1 MESGGRRDRQ
11 FRQAH
16 RRYYNTSQVHHS
28 LGQNRRCLEPC
39 GWTLARPC
47 RKRNPALIALLHR
60 IPLACRNPSYNAPKM
75 TEDGVAGNPS
85 SDTNAGRISDKPRQ
99 AVLVLGMHR
108 SGTSAVAGTISAL
121 GAALPRKTLM
131 GADPC
136 NERGF
141 FESYAIAVA
150 HDQMLAAAGSHWHDW
165 REVDMQRIGSAGLDR
180 HRNNI
185 KQVLIDEFGEEPFF
199 VLKDPRICRFVPFI
213 VSILAEINAQPV
225 AVLPL
230 RNPLEVVSSLQRRNQ
245 FAPSKSALLWLRH
258 ALDSEFYSRRM
269 PRCFISYERFLTDW
283 RHYMDLISERTGIA
297 WPNRAAETEGW
308 IDTFLSTD
316 LRHEQRSLNEF
327 GDYSQI
333 PPLVRETYEI
343 LMRVADGEEGSEALT
358 QLNRIR
364 RQFNE
369 GCQIFGPTI
378 AAEELAAADKILVAE
393 RDSLLA
399 AHNHLLEKH
408 DALSNLYQSAIR
420 ERDASMQNDSTS
432 KQR

>member
-1 MESGGRRDRQ
+1 MGE
-11 FRQAH
+11 
-16 RRYYNTSQVHHS
+16 N
-28 LGQNRRCLEPC
+28 
-39 GWTLARPC
+39 
-47 RKRNPALIALLHR
+47 
-60 IPLACRNPSYNAPKM
+60 
-75 TEDGVAGNPS
+75 
-85 SDTNAGRISDKPRQ
+85 PRQ
-99 AVLVLGMHR
+99 VVLVLGMHR

-141 FESYAIAVA
+141 FESYAVAVA

-165 REVDMQRIGSAGLDR
+165 REIDMQRIGSAELDR

-213 VSILAEINAQPV
+213 VSILAEIDANPV

-245 FAPSKSALLWLRH
+245 FAPSKSGLLWLRH

-269 PRCFISYERFLTDW
+269 PRCFISYERFLSDW
-283 RHYMDLISERTGIA
+283 RHYLDLVSERTGVA
-297 WPNRAAETEGW
+297 WPNRSAGTEGW

-316 LRHEQRSLNEF
+316 LRHERRSLSEF

-343 LMRVADGEEGSEALT
+343 LMRVADGDEGSETFA

-378 AAEELAAADKILVAE
+378 AAEELAAADNVLAAE

-399 AHNHLLEKH
+399 AQNYLLEKH
-408 DALSNLYQSAIR
+408 EALLRLYQSTM
-420 ERDASMQNDSTS
+420 RDHNAPAQDGSTS
-432 KQR
+432 EQR